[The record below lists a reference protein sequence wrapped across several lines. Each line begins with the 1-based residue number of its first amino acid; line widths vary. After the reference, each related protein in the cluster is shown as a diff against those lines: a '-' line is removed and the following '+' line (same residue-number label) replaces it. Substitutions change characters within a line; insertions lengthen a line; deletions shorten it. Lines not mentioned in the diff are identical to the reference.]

1 MPNAQTQYQLEVADI
16 ALVLAIARAGT
27 LPATASRLGVDTS
40 TVFRSLARI
49 EKSLGQRLFER
60 TRSGYCA
67 TDLALGLMQHA
78 ERIEIELEA
87 ARAASNARRDTI
99 DGTVRITSTDTL
111 LYGLLMP
118 TLGALVD
125 AHPLLQLELSATNE
139 LANLT
144 KRDADIALRATKRPP
159 DHLVGRHLGP
169 IRAAVFGPRAR
180 RGAKRRE
187 IDLSAA
193 PWIAPDDALP
203 DHPSVLWRR
212 RHQPK
217 AAVRLKV
224 NSILA
229 VMAGVTQGLGVG
241 ILPLFMTQARTDVLQ
256 LTEAL
261 DECETQLWL
270 LTHSESR
277 HLHRVSTVVAFLTRT
292 IRLD

>member
-67 TDLALGLMQHA
+67 TDLALGLMQRA

-159 DHLVGRHLGP
+159 ITWSAGISGRFARRCLVRA
-169 IRAAVFGPRAR
+169 RAAAPSGAR
-180 RGAKRRE
+180 SICRPPLGSRRTMRFPTIRRCCGAAAISPKRR
-187 IDLSAA
+187 S
-193 PWIAPDDALP
+193 
-203 DHPSVLWRR
+203 
-212 RHQPK
+212 
-217 AAVRLKV
+217 
-224 NSILA
+224 
-229 VMAGVTQGLGVG
+229 G
-241 ILPLFMTQARTDVLQ
+241 
-256 LTEAL
+256 
-261 DECETQLWL
+261 
-270 LTHSESR
+270 SR
-277 HLHRVSTVVAFLTRT
+277 STASWPRWRVSHRGSVSASSRCS
-292 IRLD
+292 